1 MKKLVVCALMLG
13 VLVLPMAYNAA
24 AQAKQ
29 KERIAIMPFGE
40 SGAKISGAGVAAADV
55 LVEVIVKNKRFS
67 VVERERLDAIMK
79 EQKLGMT
86 GLIDDATAASVG
98 RLLGVKYM
106 IFGNVN
112 DASAKKTKKNRVRK
126 DKKTGKT
133 YSTPYWEISY
143 GALVTARVIDIETG
157 EILFAGKEKRRGTKS
172 EQYTGEKKR
181 KGGAAENALA
191 RIALKSAGI
200 EDKEEDI
207 NAKYQAEIVQEL
219 RNATY
224 LFRDDIANIFPLTGY
239 VIKIETAELLY
250 IDLGKESGMKKK
262 KKLYVIRQGPGFKH
276 PVTGVMLPGTKEKL
290 GKIEICEDP
299 GDGYSKCKVKDKKL
313 KGNLKLG
320 DIVEAEPEKV
330 GFWEQMG
337 NK

>member
-1 MKKLVVCALMLG
+1 MKKMFVYSLALILVVGSLCQG
-13 VLVLPMAYNAA
+13 AA
-24 AQAKQ
+24 AQNRK
-29 KERIAIMPFGE
+29 KEKLAIMPFSE
-40 SGAKISGAGVAAADV
+40 SGSKIQGAGAAAADV
-55 LVEVIVKNKRFS
+55 LIEVLVKNKRFS
-67 VVERERLDAIMK
+67 LIEREQLDAVIK

-86 GLIDDATAASVG
+86 GLIDDATAAQVG

-112 DASAKKTKKNRVRK
+112 DASAKKTKKVHRRK
-126 DKKTGKT
+126 NQPPK
-133 YSTPYWEISY
+133 PYWEIACN
-143 GALVTARVIDIETG
+143 ALVTCRVIDIETG

-172 EQYTGEKKR
+172 EEYRGEKKQ

-200 EDKEEDI
+200 VDKDEDI
-207 NAKYQAEIVQEL
+207 NAKYQSEIIQQL

-239 VIKIETAELLY
+239 VIKIETAEYLY
-250 IDLGKESGMKKK
+250 IDLGKDAGMKKK
-262 KKLYVIRQGPGFKH
+262 KKLHVVRQGPGFKH

-299 GDGYSKCKVKDKKL
+299 GDDYSKCKVKDKKL
-313 KGNLKLG
+313 KGKVKLG

>member
-1 MKKLVVCALMLG
+1 MRKALIGMLAVALLAAFVCPGLI
-13 VLVLPMAYNAA
+13 
-24 AQAKQ
+24 AQAKK
-29 KERIAIMPFGE
+29 KERMAIMPFAE
-40 SGAKISGAGVAAADV
+40 SGSKIDGAGAAAADV
-55 LVEVIVKNKRFS
+55 LTEVLVKNKRFS
-67 VVERERLDAIMK
+67 LVEREQLDAVIK

-86 GLIDDATAASVG
+86 GLIDDATAAQVG

-112 DASAKKTKKNRVRK
+112 DASAKKVKRTARRK
-126 DKKTGKT
+126 DKKGNVVTR
-133 YSTPYWEISY
+133 PYWEIQCN
-143 GALVTARVIDIETG
+143 ALVTARVIDIETG

-172 EQYTGEKKR
+172 EEYKEEKQQ
-181 KGGAAENALA
+181 GSAAENALA
-191 RIALKSAGI
+191 KIALKAAGV
-200 EDKEEDI
+200 EEGKEDI
-207 NAKYQAEIVQEL
+207 NVKYQSEIIQQL

-239 VIKIETAELLY
+239 VIKIESAEYLY

-262 KKLYVIRQGPGFKH
+262 KKLHVVRQGPGFKH
-276 PVTGVMLPGTKEKL
+276 PVTGKMLPGTKEKL

-313 KGNLKLG
+313 KGKVKLG

-330 GFWEQMG
+330 GFWEGLG